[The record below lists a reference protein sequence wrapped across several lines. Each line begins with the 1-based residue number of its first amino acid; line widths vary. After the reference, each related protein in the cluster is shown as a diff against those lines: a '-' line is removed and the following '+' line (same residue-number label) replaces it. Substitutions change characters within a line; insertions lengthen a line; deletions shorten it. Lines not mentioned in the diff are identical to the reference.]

1 MTYFTAK
8 NIPNGSIVTIP
19 LRNKKILGLVIF
31 TEDLASA
38 KSNIKNMNF
47 NLRKIIE
54 VKKSSIFLKEYL
66 DSAILISKY
75 FATQRGNAVTSLIP
89 SIFREEYDKLEKLMG
104 VAEVGLPQGGSPT
117 SARNIMSEKL
127 LFQAPFGERI
137 SNYKT
142 LIRGSFAAKKS
153 VFVVLPTEQEIK
165 KWEVALSKGIEQF
178 TFTVHSGLG
187 SKKIKQKFGK
197 ILTAAH
203 PILILGTV
211 PFLSVP
217 RRDLGTI
224 IMEHE
229 SSSAYKMISKPHIDL
244 RIFAEFFASKINA
257 KFILSDTLLRYESI
271 ARRETENLISM
282 YTLSFRLNFEGN
294 IKILSQKKATFS
306 GRTKFQ
312 VLLDESIKE
321 IETALAKKK
330 NIFIFALRKGLATM
344 TICRDCGNTVSCEQ
358 CLSPLVLHV
367 SSDGKKRVFVC
378 NRCQREEN
386 GDKVCAI
393 CNSWN
398 LIPLGIGTDT
408 VVEEVKKHFPKTKIF
423 KLDKESAKTA
433 KGAEKIIE
441 EFGENE
447 GSILVGTE
455 LALFYLQ
462 DKKVPLSVIAS
473 FDSLWSI
480 PNFKMSEKILQLMI
494 SIISKTSEKFII
506 QTKNENDPAIQAI
519 KQENLLSFV
528 RGELSDRKNLHY
540 PPYKRF
546 IKMTHLG
553 NKEQTMKAK
562 EMLREIFKEY
572 EPEIFSGFHTM
583 QKGKYV
589 TNALIKLDL
598 KKWSL
603 PELLLNSSIDE
614 NLLSKLLSL
623 PSAFDIFVDP
633 EDLL

>member
-1 MTYFTAK
+1 M
-8 NIPNGSIVTIP
+8 
-19 LRNKKILGLVIF
+19 
-31 TEDLASA
+31 
-38 KSNIKNMNF
+38 
-47 NLRKIIE
+47 
-54 VKKSSIFLKEYL
+54 
-66 DSAILISKY
+66 
-75 FATQRGNAVTSLIP
+75 
-89 SIFREEYDKLEKLMG
+89 
-104 VAEVGLPQGGSPT
+104 
-117 SARNIMSEKL
+117 
-127 LFQAPFGERI
+127 
-137 SNYKT
+137 
-142 LIRGSFAAKKS
+142 
-153 VFVVLPTEQEIK
+153 
-165 KWEVALSKGIEQF
+165 
-178 TFTVHSGLG
+178 
-187 SKKIKQKFGK
+187 
-197 ILTAAH
+197 
-203 PILILGTV
+203 
-211 PFLSVP
+211 
-217 RRDLGTI
+217 
-224 IMEHE
+224 
-229 SSSAYKMISKPHIDL
+229 
-244 RIFAEFFASKINA
+244 
-257 KFILSDTLLRYESI
+257 
-271 ARRETENLISM
+271 
-282 YTLSFRLNFEGN
+282 
-294 IKILSQKKATFS
+294 
-306 GRTKFQ
+306 
-312 VLLDESIKE
+312 
-321 IETALAKKK
+321 
-330 NIFIFALRKGLATM
+330 
-344 TICRDCGNTVSCEQ
+344 
-358 CLSPLVLHV
+358 
-367 SSDGKKRVFVC
+367 
-378 NRCQREEN
+378 
-386 GDKVCAI
+386 
-393 CNSWN
+393 
-398 LIPLGIGTDT
+398 IPLGIGTDT